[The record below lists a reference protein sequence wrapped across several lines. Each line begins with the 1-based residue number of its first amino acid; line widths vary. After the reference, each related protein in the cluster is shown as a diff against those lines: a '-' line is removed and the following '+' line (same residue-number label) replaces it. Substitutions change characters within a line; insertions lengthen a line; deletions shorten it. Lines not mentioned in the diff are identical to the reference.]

1 MHRSRTTSHS
11 SPRLVQ
17 IERELAVVEAEDTHT
32 APLQLLEKQ
41 LFLDSHSRHQDA
53 NGQLVV
59 HGNRLRLRE
68 TAKPFV
74 QRTEG
79 LSPWYHLCS
88 PRLICRGLCGRSRL
102 PTPCNGSTRL
112 VLLGRHRPFFQLL
125 GGLLE
130 PGHHRGTCTVL
141 PLALAAPFSTC
152 PRQRIVSTV
161 KSSLRSV
168 KGNSA
173 APRSPLPL
181 PAASS

>member
-11 SPRLVQ
+11 SQGLCRSSVNLRSSKRTIAHRAAPAAREAAFPRLA
-17 IERELAVVEAEDTHT
+17 LATSKRQRST
-32 APLQLLEKQ
+32 AGPRK
-41 LFLDSHSRHQDA
+41 S
-53 NGQLVV
+53 
-59 HGNRLRLRE
+59 LRLRE

-79 LSPWYHLCS
+79 LAPWYHLCS

-112 VLLGRHRPFFQLL
+112 VLLGQLRPFFQLL

-130 PGHHRGTCTVL
+130 PGHHHGTCTVL

-161 KSSLRSV
+161 KISLRSV